1 MGVSTAS
8 LRRMRRRVAGIFA
21 AAATWVVAP
30 GAQAQVGDHDVA
42 LAIVGELGKDAS
54 HQALVAEPLDLA
66 RRAIERAIRFRAV
79 GDEAHAKAADG
90 LAREWAEMARDL
102 VRAAD
107 AETKAAAVRRKAL
120 DEQVQFERT
129 RALVDEGIAR
139 VGRLKAELDEAQKT
153 TGDVK
158 PDRHAVEVHDGDPKP
173 PKGPTKKKPPGK
185 PGASGAAP

>member
-1 MGVSTAS
+1 
-8 LRRMRRRVAGIFA
+8 MRRRVAGIIA
-21 AAATWVVAP
+21 AAASCFVAS
-30 GAQAQVGDHDVA
+30 GAWAQAGDRDVA
-42 LAIVGELGKDAS
+42 LAIVDELGKDAGR
-54 HQALVAEPLDLA
+54 QALVAEPLDLA
-66 RRAIERAIRFRAV
+66 RRAIERAIRLRAV

-107 AETKAAAVRRKAL
+107 AEEKAAAVRRKAL

-129 RALVDEGIAR
+129 RALVYEGIAR

-153 TGDVK
+153 AAGDVK

-173 PKGPTKKKPPGK
+173 PKGDTKKKTPTK
-185 PGASGAAP
+185 PDASGAAP

>member
-1 MGVSTAS
+1 
-8 LRRMRRRVAGIFA
+8 MRRRVAGIIA
-21 AAATWVVAP
+21 AAATCFVAP
-30 GAQAQVGDHDVA
+30 GARAQAGDHDVA

-54 HQALVAEPLDLA
+54 HQTLVAEPLDLA
-66 RRAIERAIRFRAV
+66 RRAIERAIRLRSM

-102 VRAAD
+102 VSAAD

-153 TGDVK
+153 AAGDVK
-158 PDRHAVEVHDGDPKP
+158 PDRHAVEVHEGDPKP
-173 PKGPTKKKPPGK
+173 PKGRTKKAPPAK
-185 PGASGAAP
+185 PGPSGAAP